1 MSLLSVISCDLCFS
15 TWQLHSWFSPI
26 GGVRWRTVWF
36 LVFVES
42 QICSFQHHTNLVPWP
57 VNKKDQILRVVLQY
71 QSYTGKSFSEALILA
86 SLRPQYDKRL
96 FIDFPEKIQ
105 VHNMYKNCFF
115 VLFCFD
121 IQNNICTQHV
131 LNLYFRGIQF
141 NSYCGLTDSRRS
153 ASDTDLPLTVQTK
166 SAKCN
171 CVQNSF
177 NTWTETTKATTFIC
191 SWPLSECVGF
201 WYMKK
206 GRIKNT

>member
-1 MSLLSVISCDLCFS
+1 MLAGAALERFGERDLEFINWRSCRCCLKNEWTLIITILLFFVFCLQVNLFQKPSFLH
-15 TWQLHSWFSPI
+15 QLI
-26 GGVRWRTVWF
+26 
-36 LVFVES
+36 
-42 QICSFQHHTNLVPWP
+42 
-57 VNKKDQILRVVLQY
+57 
-71 QSYTGKSFSEALILA
+71 
-86 SLRPQYDKRL
+86 
-96 FIDFPEKIQ
+96 
-105 VHNMYKNCFF
+105 HNMTRDCSLNSPKNTSSEHVLYKNCCCF
-115 VLFCFD
+115 LFCFD

>member
-1 MSLLSVISCDLCFS
+1 MKPPQVLKARTFKYITQVNLCQKLSFLNQLTYNMTRDCSLN
-15 TWQLHSWFSPI
+15 SP
-26 GGVRWRTVWF
+26 
-36 LVFVES
+36 
-42 QICSFQHHTNLVPWP
+42 
-57 VNKKDQILRVVLQY
+57 
-71 QSYTGKSFSEALILA
+71 
-86 SLRPQYDKRL
+86 
-96 FIDFPEKIQ
+96 
-105 VHNMYKNCFF
+105 KNTI
-115 VLFCFD
+115 VFCFD

-171 CVQNSF
+171 CEQNSF
-177 NTWTETTKATTFIC
+177 NTWTETTFLC
-191 SWPLSECVGF
+191 YWPLAECVGF